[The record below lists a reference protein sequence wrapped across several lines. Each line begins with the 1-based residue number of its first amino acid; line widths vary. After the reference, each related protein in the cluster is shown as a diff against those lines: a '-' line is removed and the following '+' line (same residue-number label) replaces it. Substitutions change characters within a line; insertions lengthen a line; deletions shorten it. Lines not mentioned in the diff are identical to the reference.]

1 MTLGSSN
8 AGRVLQSAGA
18 AKMAV
23 TIQGSDEFSQNL
35 FEVMG
40 NLVAFAETNN
50 QTGIQQCLDNLDNAE
65 RHIMNSLAEVGGREN
80 RLTVAGT
87 IADGLKLNEEALVSS
102 IEDADISELMTDLAQ
117 QQIIYESVLRS
128 SSMIM
133 QLNLGKFI

>member
-1 MTLGSSN
+1 
-8 AGRVLQSAGA
+8 
-18 AKMAV
+18 MAV